1 MKRLFIAFLITLV
14 LGAGTY
20 LFATLIGN
28 KEENSPVKNEEITY
42 EFDDSYSQ
50 EATID
55 TLSENINNEEDVIVL
70 IGKKEEEPTK
80 KVSTLLGDL
89 EMQNINIYY
98 LERQDDISLS
108 LSYQNLL
115 ASYPELNNYMNFT
128 PVILVFRNKE
138 FIGGLPGEVEK
149 KNLIHFLEYTEVI

>member
-14 LGAGTY
+14 LGAGIY

-28 KEENSPVKNEEITY
+28 KKENSPVKNEEITY

>member
-14 LGAGTY
+14 LGAGIY
-20 LFATLIGN
+20 LFTTLIGN
-28 KEENSPVKNEEITY
+28 KKENSSVKNEEITY

-149 KNLIHFLEYTEVI
+149 KNLIQFLEYTEVI

>member
-14 LGAGTY
+14 LGAGIY
-20 LFATLIGN
+20 LFTTLIGN
-28 KEENSPVKNEEITY
+28 KKENSPVKNEEITY

-55 TLSENINNEEDVIVL
+55 TLSENINNEENIIVL

>member
-14 LGAGTY
+14 LGAGIY
-20 LFATLIGN
+20 LFTTLIGN
-28 KEENSPVKNEEITY
+28 KKENSPVKNEEITY

-138 FIGGLPGEVEK
+138 FIGGLPGEVER

>member
-14 LGAGTY
+14 LGAGIY
-20 LFATLIGN
+20 LFTTLIGN
-28 KEENSPVKNEEITY
+28 KKENSPVKNEEITY

-55 TLSENINNEEDVIVL
+55 TLSENINNEEEVIVL

-149 KNLIHFLEYTEVI
+149 KNLNHFLEYTKVI

>member
-14 LGAGTY
+14 LGAGIY
-20 LFATLIGN
+20 LFTTLIGN
-28 KEENSPVKNEEITY
+28 KKENSPVKNEEITY

>member
-14 LGAGTY
+14 LGAGIY
-20 LFATLIGN
+20 LFTTLIGN
-28 KEENSPVKNEEITY
+28 KKENSPVKNEEITY

-128 PVILVFRNKE
+128 PIILVFRNKE

>member
-14 LGAGTY
+14 LGAGIY
-20 LFATLIGN
+20 LFTTLIGN
-28 KEENSPVKNEEITY
+28 KKENSPVKNEEITY

-55 TLSENINNEEDVIVL
+55 TLSENINNEEDVFVL

-89 EMQNINIYY
+89 GMQNINIYY

-149 KNLIHFLEYTEVI
+149 KKLIHFLEYTEVI

>member
-14 LGAGTY
+14 LGAGIY
-20 LFATLIGN
+20 LFTTLIGN
-28 KEENSPVKNEEITY
+28 KKENSPVKNEEIIY

>member
-14 LGAGTY
+14 LGAGIY
-20 LFATLIGN
+20 LFTTLIGN
-28 KEENSPVKNEEITY
+28 KKENSPVKNEEITY

-89 EMQNINIYY
+89 EMQYINIYY

>member
-14 LGAGTY
+14 LGAGIY
-20 LFATLIGN
+20 LFTTLIGN
-28 KEENSPVKNEEITY
+28 KKENSSVKNEEITY
-42 EFDDSYSQ
+42 EFDDSYSK

>member
-14 LGAGTY
+14 LGAGIY
-20 LFATLIGN
+20 LFTTLIGN
-28 KEENSPVKNEEITY
+28 KKENSPVKNEEITY

-55 TLSENINNEEDVIVL
+55 TLSENINNEEEVIVL

-98 LERQDDISLS
+98 LERQDNISES

>member
-14 LGAGTY
+14 LGAGIY
-20 LFATLIGN
+20 LFTTLIGN
-28 KEENSPVKNEEITY
+28 KKENTSVKNEKITY

>member
-14 LGAGTY
+14 LGAGIY
-20 LFATLIGN
+20 LFTTLIGN
-28 KEENSPVKNEEITY
+28 KKENSPVKNEEITY

-149 KNLIHFLEYTEVI
+149 KNLIQFLEYTEVI

>member
-14 LGAGTY
+14 LGAGIY

-28 KEENSPVKNEEITY
+28 KKENSSVKNEEITY

>member
-14 LGAGTY
+14 LGAGIY
-20 LFATLIGN
+20 LFTTLIGN
-28 KEENSPVKNEEITY
+28 KKENSPVKNEEITY

-50 EATID
+50 VATID

-138 FIGGLPGEVEK
+138 FIGGLPGELEK

>member
-14 LGAGTY
+14 LGAGIY
-20 LFATLIGN
+20 LFTTLIGN
-28 KEENSPVKNEEITY
+28 KKENSPVKNEEITY
-42 EFDDSYSQ
+42 EFDDSYS
-50 EATID
+50 ETVTID
-55 TLSENINNEEDVIVL
+55 ALSENINNEEDVIIL

-80 KVSTLLGDL
+80 KVSTILGEL
-89 EMQNINIYY
+89 EMQDTNIYY

>member
-14 LGAGTY
+14 LGAGIY
-20 LFATLIGN
+20 LFTTLIGN
-28 KEENSPVKNEEITY
+28 KKENSPVKNEEITY

-50 EATID
+50 EATLD

>member
-14 LGAGTY
+14 LGAGIY
-20 LFATLIGN
+20 LFTTLIGN
-28 KEENSPVKNEEITY
+28 KKENSPVKNEEITY

-55 TLSENINNEEDVIVL
+55 TLSENINNEEDVIIL

>member
-14 LGAGTY
+14 LGAGIY
-20 LFATLIGN
+20 LFTTLIGN
-28 KEENSPVKNEEITY
+28 KKENSPVKNEEITY

-55 TLSENINNEEDVIVL
+55 TLSENINNEEEVIVL

-128 PVILVFRNKE
+128 PIILVFRNKE

>member
-14 LGAGTY
+14 LGAGIY
-20 LFATLIGN
+20 LFTTLIGN
-28 KEENSPVKNEEITY
+28 KKENSPVKNEEITY

-55 TLSENINNEEDVIVL
+55 TLSENINNEEDVFVL

>member
-14 LGAGTY
+14 LGAGIY
-20 LFATLIGN
+20 LFTTLIGN
-28 KEENSPVKNEEITY
+28 KKENSPVKNEEITY

-98 LERQDDISLS
+98 LERQADISLS

>member
-14 LGAGTY
+14 LGAGIY

-28 KEENSPVKNEEITY
+28 KKENSPVKNEEITY

-55 TLSENINNEEDVIVL
+55 TLSENINNEEEVIVL

>member
-14 LGAGTY
+14 LGAGIY
-20 LFATLIGN
+20 LFTTLIGN
-28 KEENSPVKNEEITY
+28 KKENSPVKNEEITY

-55 TLSENINNEEDVIVL
+55 TLSENINNEEEVIVL

>member
-14 LGAGTY
+14 LGAGIY
-20 LFATLIGN
+20 LFTTLIGN
-28 KEENSPVKNEEITY
+28 KKENSSVKNEEITY

-108 LSYQNLL
+108 LSYQNLS
-115 ASYPELNNYMNFT
+115 ASYHELNNYMNFT

>member
-14 LGAGTY
+14 LGAGIY
-20 LFATLIGN
+20 LFTTLIGN
-28 KEENSPVKNEEITY
+28 KKENSSVKNEEITY

-128 PVILVFRNKE
+128 PVILVFRNRG

-149 KNLIHFLEYTEVI
+149 KNITQFLEYTEVI

>member
-14 LGAGTY
+14 LGAGIY
-20 LFATLIGN
+20 LFTTLIGN
-28 KEENSPVKNEEITY
+28 KKENSSVKNEEITY

-55 TLSENINNEEDVIVL
+55 TLSENINNEEEVIVL